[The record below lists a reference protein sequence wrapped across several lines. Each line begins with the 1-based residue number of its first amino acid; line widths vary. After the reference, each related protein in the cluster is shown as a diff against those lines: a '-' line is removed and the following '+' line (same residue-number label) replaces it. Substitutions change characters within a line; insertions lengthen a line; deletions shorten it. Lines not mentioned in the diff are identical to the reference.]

1 MGKFLAISVYLLTLL
16 LPINTQAQS
25 AAAKFAG
32 MWSDPPDTPGV
43 YFVFSP
49 APTMRSKCW
58 DGCWMIRP
66 TMIVPMVRSPPNPT
80 GWQGKTY

>member
-32 MWSDPPDTPGV
+32 MWSDPLTPRGSIL
-43 YFVFSP
+43 FFLLLRLC
-49 APTMRSKCW
+49 ARSA
-58 DGCWMIRP
+58 G
-66 TMIVPMVRSPPNPT
+66 TAA
-80 GWQGKTY
+80 G

>member
-43 YFVFSP
+43 
-49 APTMRSKCW
+49 
-58 DGCWMIRP
+58 
-66 TMIVPMVRSPPNPT
+66 
-80 GWQGKTY
+80 